1 MSQERGKRIKMI
13 EIKDNNI
20 RITQGDDYPV
30 VLGYVSRLASLDLRI
45 QVRTAPLPSG
55 ELVFEGTIVQVGDE
69 LVWQIRNEDTASV
82 PIGKYYYDIY
92 CEREIGGFDTSFGQ
106 HITNIHSF
114 EIIPMETERGDGNG

>member
-1 MSQERGKRIKMI
+1 MI

-30 VLGYVSRLASLDLRI
+30 VLGYASRLASLDLRI
-45 QVRTAPLPSG
+45 QVRKAPLPSG
-55 ELVFEGTIVQVGDE
+55 ELVFDGTIVQIGDE
-69 LVWQIRNEDTASV
+69 LVWQIRSEDTAEV
-82 PIGKYYYDIY
+82 PIGKYYYDVY
-92 CEREIGGFDTSFGQ
+92 CEREIDGFDTAFGQ